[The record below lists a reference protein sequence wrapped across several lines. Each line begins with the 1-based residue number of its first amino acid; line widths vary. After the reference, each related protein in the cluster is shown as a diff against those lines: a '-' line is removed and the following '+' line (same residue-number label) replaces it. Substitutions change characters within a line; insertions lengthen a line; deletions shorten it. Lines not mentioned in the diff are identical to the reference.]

1 VLDVPVQA
9 VSLEHLRVHLEED
22 LSPFM
27 LRTSD
32 RILFKRCRRL
42 WGWMSHLRQGRRLQ
56 ENADYLWFGTGIH
69 YALEDYHGL
78 NLYGHPA
85 KAFIAFV
92 EASRAAEMLPP
103 TWQEHLRLGIVLMTY
118 YAEEWLSCRPALD
131 TYELRGVPQVEVN
144 GAIDLGVR
152 TADGRRVL
160 YGFTLDRV
168 IVDDFGRLWIVEYK
182 TAKQIRVLH
191 LDVDEQVT
199 AYCWAAW
206 RLYGVHVA
214 GVVYQQFAK
223 RMPVLPKVLATGRVS
238 TDVRQATSAAL
249 YARLL
254 VDMYGN
260 LDTAPNENII
270 ALNKIRMSEDED
282 RDRFIVRHR
291 IERNEMQL
299 LSFEQKVLL
308 ELEDEANPNLAM
320 YPNATKDCDNMCPL
334 QAACIAMDDGS
345 DWANILDSMTIM
357 TGDGLT
363 GREKEQIR
371 WRNLLPEPNEVQLPL
386 EGVQYSQLLSNLEPV
401 SEDSQLSPEE
411 AFSQEIGLQ

>member
-1 VLDVPVQA
+1 
-9 VSLEHLRVHLEED
+9 
-22 LSPFM
+22 
-27 LRTSD
+27 
-32 RILFKRCRRL
+32 
-42 WGWMSHLRQGRRLQ
+42 
-56 ENADYLWFGTGIH
+56 
-69 YALEDYHGL
+69 LEDYHGL

-92 EASRAAEMLPP
+92 EATRAAEMLPA
-103 TWQEHLRLGIVLMTY
+103 TWQEHLQLGIVLMTY

-131 TYELRGVPQVEVN
+131 TYELLGVPQVEVN

-152 TADGRRVL
+152 TPDGRRVL

-168 IVDDFGRLWIVEYK
+168 ITDDFGRLWIVEYK

-191 LDVDEQVT
+191 LDVDEQIT
-199 AYCWAAW
+199 AYCWSAW

-223 RMPVLPKVLATGRVS
+223 RMPLLPKVLATGRVS
-238 TDVRQATSAAL
+238 TDVRQATSAPL
-249 YARLL
+249 YSRLL
-254 VDMYGN
+254 VDMYGG
-260 LDTAPNENII
+260 LDTSPNENII
-270 ALNKIRMSEDED
+270 ALNKIRMTEDED

-308 ELEDEANPNLAM
+308 ELEDIANLNLPM

-345 DWANILDSMTIM
+345 DWAQILDSMTIM

-371 WRNLLPEPNEVQLPL
+371 WRNLLPEPQEVQLPP

-401 SEDSQLSPEE
+401 SEENQLSPEE
-411 AFSQEIGLQ
+411 AFSQEIGLGR

>member
-9 VSLEHLRVHLEED
+9 VSLEHLRVHLAEEQ
-22 LSPFM
+22 SPFM

-92 EASRAAEMLPP
+92 EASRAAEMLPA
-103 TWQEHLRLGIVLMTY
+103 TWQEHLQLGIVLMTY

-131 TYELRGVPQVEVN
+131 TYELLGVPQVEVN

-152 TADGRRVL
+152 TPEGRRVL

-191 LDVDEQVT
+191 LDVDEQIT
-199 AYCWAAW
+199 AYCWSAW

-223 RMPVLPKVLATGRVS
+223 RMPLLPKVLATGRVS

-254 VDMYGN
+254 VDMYGG

-270 ALNKIRMSEDED
+270 ALNKIRMTEDED

-308 ELEDEANPNLAM
+308 ELEDIANPNLPM

-334 QAACIAMDDGS
+334 QAVCIAMDDGS
-345 DWANILDSMTIM
+345 DWAQILDSMTIM

-371 WRNLLPEPNEVQLPL
+371 WRNLLPEPDQIQLPP
-386 EGVQYSQLLSNLEPV
+386 EGVQYSQLLGQLEAVP
-401 SEDSQLSPEE
+401 EESQMSPEE
-411 AFSQEIGLQ
+411 VFSQELGL

>member
-1 VLDVPVQA
+1 MLDVPVQA

-152 TADGRRVL
+152 TADG
-160 YGFTLDRV
+160 
-168 IVDDFGRLWIVEYK
+168 
-182 TAKQIRVLH
+182 
-191 LDVDEQVT
+191 
-199 AYCWAAW
+199 
-206 RLYGVHVA
+206 
-214 GVVYQQFAK
+214 
-223 RMPVLPKVLATGRVS
+223 
-238 TDVRQATSAAL
+238 
-249 YARLL
+249 
-254 VDMYGN
+254 
-260 LDTAPNENII
+260 
-270 ALNKIRMSEDED
+270 
-282 RDRFIVRHR
+282 
-291 IERNEMQL
+291 
-299 LSFEQKVLL
+299 
-308 ELEDEANPNLAM
+308 
-320 YPNATKDCDNMCPL
+320 
-334 QAACIAMDDGS
+334 
-345 DWANILDSMTIM
+345 
-357 TGDGLT
+357 
-363 GREKEQIR
+363 
-371 WRNLLPEPNEVQLPL
+371 
-386 EGVQYSQLLSNLEPV
+386 
-401 SEDSQLSPEE
+401 
-411 AFSQEIGLQ
+411 